1 MQAYLRKAK
10 AYRYQCKYKEALAAL
25 DQALGMEG
33 VEDDYVKSVKLEMQ
47 EEQKN
52 ENVVSSDNKEK
63 KAFAEFH
70 EHALKNGIIVNKS
83 KVQWEN
89 EQSR

>member
-52 ENVVSSDNKEK
+52 ELNQ
-63 KAFAEFH
+63 
-70 EHALKNGIIVNKS
+70 IIL
-83 KVQWEN
+83 VQKIVI
-89 EQSR
+89 QMVF